1 MVGSQSNVK
10 LKLEMN
16 GFNLIRCED
25 IYHTLSRNQLCA
37 GGEQGKDSCNGD
49 SGE

>member
-1 MVGSQSNVK
+1 
-10 LKLEMN
+10 MN

-49 SGE
+49 SGEWT